1 MFRISIEVELRKD
14 TMRALADQA
23 AVLGWKPRDVAEE
36 VLRSWAEGLAELP
49 AHPARGRTSGQ
60 PPLVSSAGGD
70 TIRGGSKSRKGK

>member
-1 MFRISIEVELRKD
+1 VILKIRIPKPVASAIQQVCHEN
-14 TMRALADQA
+14 
-23 AVLGWKPRDVAEE
+23 GWGWADVAEE